1 MKTSQELWGKTPEGK
16 EIYKYRLT
24 NASGAYVE
32 LSSVGAGIVS
42 VVVPDKDGKMENVVL
57 GYDDPMSYFADGP
70 CAGKTPGRFA
80 NRIAKGR
87 FTLDGKEYE
96 LPINNGPNH
105 LHGGPKGFQNQ
116 VWESRLNGEAVEFLY
131 DAEDGEAGY
140 PGNLKAVVRYEWDED
155 NSLRITY
162 TAESDAPTVV
172 NLTNHT
178 YFNLDTEGS
187 IEAHELTL
195 NASEYLPTD
204 PTQIPLGDSEPV
216 AGTPMDFVNPKP
228 IGQDLHADFEA
239 LKIGKGYDH
248 CWVLDDYEPGQLQ
261 RAAELYSPKSGRLVE
276 VLTTQPGIQVY
287 TGNWLNGCPVG
298 HNGRIFH
305 DYDAVALE
313 CQHFPDSP
321 NKEDY
326 PSTVLRPGQ
335 TYQEAIIFAFSVR

>member
-178 YFNLDTEGS
+178 YFNLKGECGTDVLSHVLYIDADSYT
-187 IEAHELTL
+187 
-195 NASEYLPTD
+195 PTD
-204 PTQIPLGDSEPV
+204 SDSIPTGEIRSV
-216 AGTPMDFVNPKP
+216 KGTAFDFTQLKP
-228 IGQDLHADFEA
+228 IGSDIGADDEQ
-239 LKIGKGYDH
+239 LKMCRGYDH
-248 CWVLDDYEPGQLQ
+248 NFCLNDTAGAVITAGEESSGIVMNVYTDMPGVQL
-261 RAAELYSPKSGRLVE
+261 
-276 VLTTQPGIQVY
+276 Y
-287 TGNWLNGCPVG
+287 TGNFLDGTKTGKGGYPLIKHAGFC
-298 HNGRIFH
+298 
-305 DYDAVALE
+305 LE
-313 CQHFPDSP
+313 TQFYPDTPNQPSFPQC
-321 NKEDY
+321 NVRAGEVFR
-326 PSTVLRPGQ
+326 STTR
-335 TYQEAIIFAFSVR
+335 YEFKF